1 MLTFLGRRGV
11 QTIPTLLGVLTVVF
25 ILMRLVPG
33 DPAAL
38 MLGDRASAEALE
50 QLRVDLGTDQP
61 LAAQYV
67 SYMADVLRGDFGTS
81 IRTRRPVVSEVFRV
95 FPHTLIL
102 AVAATIIG
110 TLVGMGLGIVAAMR
124 RNTVIDYAVTTLSLA
139 GTAMPIFL
147 IGMIFLVVFSFRLQW
162 FPVISSAGFDD
173 PGNLLR
179 QLVLP
184 ASALGLS
191 AAALIARMTRS
202 SLLEVME
209 QDYLRTARAKGA
221 TARTLLFR
229 HALRNALIPIVT
241 VIGLNFGRLLGG
253 TIITETLFV
262 RPGIGRLLIDSIYA
276 RDYPQVEALIATFA
290 LAFVLVNLLVDI
302 TYGAI
307 DPRVQYA

>member
-110 TLVGMGLGIVAAMR
+110 TLVGMGLG
-124 RNTVIDYAVTTLSLA
+124 
-139 GTAMPIFL
+139 
-147 IGMIFLVVFSFRLQW
+147 
-162 FPVISSAGFDD
+162 
-173 PGNLLR
+173 
-179 QLVLP
+179 
-184 ASALGLS
+184 
-191 AAALIARMTRS
+191 
-202 SLLEVME
+202 
-209 QDYLRTARAKGA
+209 
-221 TARTLLFR
+221 
-229 HALRNALIPIVT
+229 
-241 VIGLNFGRLLGG
+241 
-253 TIITETLFV
+253 
-262 RPGIGRLLIDSIYA
+262 
-276 RDYPQVEALIATFA
+276 
-290 LAFVLVNLLVDI
+290 
-302 TYGAI
+302 
-307 DPRVQYA
+307 